1 MNRLF
6 SALSVT
12 VTAAAVVLLTVPF
25 LFVLHE
31 GLPFL
36 VSPPYSAELQHA
48 LYLSLYSAVI
58 SSVLCLVFT
67 LLITW
72 TRYRSK
78 KYIRTLLD
86 YIFLFPLGVPH
97 LVSGIALITFF
108 GANRFGKVLQ
118 PLGIDFVYTPAGVVM
133 AQFFVNLPYAVKNF
147 SASFEM
153 IDPNYV
159 FIEKNLGL
167 SNAQIFFHII
177 MPSLKN
183 QILCIW
189 MICFARALGEFGAC
203 MMLVGITS
211 MKTETLATAIFL
223 NMTTGDFEAAAGISI
238 MLMLVSIA
246 ALSLTAVFMKKTEQV
261 GYHAGC

>member
-6 SALSVT
+6 SAVSGAAT
-12 VTAAAVVLLTVPF
+12 VAAALLLTVPF
-25 LFVLHE
+25 LFVLYE

-36 VSPPYSAELQHA
+36 VSPPYSAELRHA

-58 SSVLCLVFT
+58 SSLLCLICT

-72 TRYRSK
+72 TRYTAK
-78 KYIRTLLD
+78 KYIQVILD

-108 GANRFGKVLQ
+108 GANNFGKVLQ

-153 IDPNYV
+153 IDHNYV
-159 FIEKNLGL
+159 FIGKNLGL

-177 MPSLKN
+177 LPSLKN

-189 MICFARALGEFGAC
+189 MVCFARALGEFGAC
-203 MMLVGITS
+203 MMLVGITG

-238 MLMLVSIA
+238 MLMLVSITVM
-246 ALSLTAVFMKKTEQV
+246 SLTTAVMKKTDHA
-261 GYHAGC
+261 GYHAFP